1 MFSFFF
7 PKNEYKTIV
16 TIKVMIGDLEYGIGK
31 GKNKK
36 SAEQNAANSAL
47 VKIASLNNQP

>member
-1 MFSFFF
+1 MVGG
-7 PKNEYKTIV
+7 I
-16 TIKVMIGDLEYGIGK
+16 EYGIGK

-47 VKIASLNNQP
+47 VKIASHNHLS